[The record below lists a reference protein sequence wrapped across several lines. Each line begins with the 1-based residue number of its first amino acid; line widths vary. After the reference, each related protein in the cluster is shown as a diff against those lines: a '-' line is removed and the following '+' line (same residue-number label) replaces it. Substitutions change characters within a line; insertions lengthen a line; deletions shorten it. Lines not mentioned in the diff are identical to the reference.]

1 MANPIIM
8 TIDDDPQVLNA
19 IERDIRSH
27 YGREYRILKA
37 TSGAEALDTA
47 KQLARRN
54 DSVALFLSDQRMPE
68 MTGSEFLGEVMS
80 VYPQAKK
87 VLLTAYADTNVAI
100 TSINDIG
107 LDYYLMKPWDP
118 PENNLYPVLDD
129 LLSDWQATAEIPYD
143 GIRVAG
149 TMWSATS
156 HEAKDFLARNSI
168 PYRWLDI
175 EKDDQALKLVE
186 DIEADL
192 DRRRLPVVFFPDGSI
207 LVEPTTLAIAEKVG
221 LQTRASRPF
230 YDLIIV
236 GGGPAG
242 LGAGV
247 YGAAEGLRTA
257 MIEREAA
264 GGQAGTSSRIE
275 NYLGFPNGISGAD
288 LARRASTQ
296 VQRLGVEVL
305 LPQSV
310 TAVRVEDLY
319 KIVELADGTELTCRA
334 LIVCTGMATNRLRAE
349 GVDSLTGA
357 GVYYGASLTEA
368 ASYRDR
374 PIYIVGGAN
383 SAGQSAM
390 LFSKYASQVTM
401 LVRAESLQ
409 QSMSQYLIDQIA
421 GTDNIE
427 VLPYTE
433 VGSVEG
439 GNELK
444 KINLRN
450 NQTGEERAVDAAA
463 MFIFVGAR
471 PHSDL
476 LQGVVQLNAAG
487 FILTGDQMDRNGG
500 SPAPW
505 PLKRDPFSLETSVP
519 GIFAAGDVQNGAI
532 KRVATAVG
540 MGAIAV
546 SLVHQ
551 YLATV

>member
-186 DIEADL
+186 EIEADL
-192 DRRRLPVVFFPDGSI
+192 DRRRLPVVFFP
-207 LVEPTTLAIAEKVG
+207 
-221 LQTRASRPF
+221 
-230 YDLIIV
+230 
-236 GGGPAG
+236 
-242 LGAGV
+242 
-247 YGAAEGLRTA
+247 
-257 MIEREAA
+257 
-264 GGQAGTSSRIE
+264 
-275 NYLGFPNGISGAD
+275 
-288 LARRASTQ
+288 
-296 VQRLGVEVL
+296 
-305 LPQSV
+305 
-310 TAVRVEDLY
+310 
-319 KIVELADGTELTCRA
+319 
-334 LIVCTGMATNRLRAE
+334 
-349 GVDSLTGA
+349 
-357 GVYYGASLTEA
+357 
-368 ASYRDR
+368 
-374 PIYIVGGAN
+374 
-383 SAGQSAM
+383 
-390 LFSKYASQVTM
+390 
-401 LVRAESLQ
+401 
-409 QSMSQYLIDQIA
+409 
-421 GTDNIE
+421 
-427 VLPYTE
+427 
-433 VGSVEG
+433 
-439 GNELK
+439 
-444 KINLRN
+444 
-450 NQTGEERAVDAAA
+450 
-463 MFIFVGAR
+463 
-471 PHSDL
+471 
-476 LQGVVQLNAAG
+476 
-487 FILTGDQMDRNGG
+487 
-500 SPAPW
+500 
-505 PLKRDPFSLETSVP
+505 
-519 GIFAAGDVQNGAI
+519 
-532 KRVATAVG
+532 
-540 MGAIAV
+540 
-546 SLVHQ
+546 
-551 YLATV
+551 

>member
-192 DRRRLPVVFFPDGSI
+192 DRRRLPVVFFPDGST

-374 PIYIVGGAN
+374 PVYIVGGAN

-476 LQGVVQLNAAG
+476 LQGVVQLNDAG

>member
-1 MANPIIM
+1 VANPIIM
-8 TIDDDPQVLNA
+8 TVDDDPQVLNA

-27 YGREYRILKA
+27 YGREYRIMKA

-47 KQLARRN
+47 KQLAQRN

-68 MTGSEFLGEVMS
+68 MSGSEFLGEVMS
-80 VYPQAKK
+80 VYPEAKK
-87 VLLTAYADTNVAI
+87 VLLTAYADTDVAI
-100 TSINDIG
+100 TSINDLG

-118 PENNLYPVLDD
+118 PEDNLYPVLDD
-129 LLSDWQATAEIPYD
+129 LLSDWLATAEVPYD

-156 HEAKDFLARNSI
+156 HDVKDFLARNSI

-175 EKDDQALKLVE
+175 ERDETALKLVE
-186 DIEADL
+186 DVESDL
-192 DRRRLPVVFFPDGSI
+192 DRRRLPVVFLPDGSV
-207 LVEPTTLAIAEKVG
+207 LVEPDTQAIAEKLG

-230 YDLIIV
+230 YDLIII

-275 NYLGFPNGISGAD
+275 NYLGFPNGISGTD
-288 LARRASTQ
+288 FARRASTQ

-305 LPQSV
+305 LPQAV
-310 TAVRVEDLY
+310 TAVRVENLY
-319 KIVELADGTELTCRA
+319 RIVELADGSELTCRA
-334 LIVCTGMATNRLRAE
+334 LVFATGMAVNRLAAE

-374 PIYIVGGAN
+374 PVFIVGGAN

-401 LVRAESLQ
+401 VVRGESLES
-409 QSMSQYLIDQIA
+409 SMSTYLIDQIA
-421 GTDNIE
+421 GTKNIE
-427 VLPYTE
+427 VLTHTE
-433 VGSVEG
+433 VDSVAGE
-439 GNELK
+439 NELNS
-444 KINLRN
+444 INLKN
-450 NQTGEERAVDAAA
+450 NQTDENWTVDAAA

-471 PHSDL
+471 PHSEL
-476 LQGVVQLNAAG
+476 LRDVVQMNDAG
-487 FILTGDQMDRNGG
+487 FILTGYQVVRSGG
-500 SPAPW
+500 SPSSW
-505 PLKRDPFSLETSVP
+505 SLKREPFSLETSVP

-532 KRVATAVG
+532 KRVASAVG
-540 MGAIAV
+540 MGAISV
-546 SLVHQ
+546 NLVHQ

>member
-100 TSINDIG
+100 TSINDLG

-192 DRRRLPVVFFPDGSI
+192 DRRRLPVVFFPDGST

-374 PIYIVGGAN
+374 PVYIVGGAN

-439 GNELK
+439 GNELN